1 MRKVAFLLLFLCSCA
16 TVKKNE
22 KRTDS
27 TVVRTIDSVKVTFY
41 DSVTKVIEK
50 EQYFTKTITYYDT
63 LWVTKDSVITIPK
76 YTETWTSGTKEK
88 QSDTKLSKKDSVNTN
103 KSETIQKTTTE
114 KSKEKTA
121 NNLYKILFFLMLIVA
136 VIYIYEKLKK

>member
-1 MRKVAFLLLFLCSCA
+1 MRNVAFLLLFLCSCA

-27 TVVRTIDSVKVTFY
+27 TVTRTLDSVHVTFY

-63 LWVTKDSVITIPK
+63 LWVTKDSMITIPK

-121 NNLYKILFFLMLIVA
+121 NNLYKILFFIMVIFL
-136 VIYIYEKLKK
+136 VIYIYEKLRK

>member
-27 TVVRTIDSVKVTFY
+27 TVTRTMDSVRVTFY

-50 EQYFTKTITYYDT
+50 EQYFTKTVTYYDT
-63 LWVTKDSVITIPK
+63 LWLTKDSMITVPK

-88 QSDTKLSKKDSVNTN
+88 QSDTKLSKKDSVNTA
-103 KSETIQKTTTE
+103 KSEIIQKTTTE

-121 NNLYKILFFLMLIVA
+121 NNLYKILFFLMLIVV
-136 VIYIYEKLKK
+136 VIYIYEKLRK

>member
-22 KRTDS
+22 KRMDS
-27 TVVRTIDSVKVTFY
+27 TVNRTIDSVHVTFY

-76 YTETWTSGTKEK
+76 YTEIWSYGVKDK
-88 QSDTKLSKKDSVNTN
+88 QSEFKLSKNDSANISKAEEIKKTIVEKD
-103 KSETIQKTTTE
+103 KK
-114 KSKEKTA
+114 KMA
-121 NNLYKILFFLMLIVA
+121 NNFYKFLFFVLVA
-136 VIYIYEKLKK
+136 LLFIYIYTKLKK

>member
-27 TVVRTIDSVKVTFY
+27 TVTRTMDSVHVTFY

-50 EQYFTKTITYYDT
+50 EQYFTKTVTYYDT
-63 LWVTKDSVITIPK
+63 LWLTKDSMITIPK

-88 QSDTKLSKKDSVNTN
+88 QSDTKLTKKDSVNTA
-103 KSETIQKTTTE
+103 KSEIIQKTTTE

-136 VIYIYEKLKK
+136 VIYIYEKLRK

>member
-121 NNLYKILFFLMLIVA
+121 NNLYKILFFLMLIVV
-136 VIYIYEKLKK
+136 VIYIYEKLRK

>member
-1 MRKVAFLLLFLCSCA
+1 MRNVAFLLLFLCSCA

-27 TVVRTIDSVKVTFY
+27 TVTRTLDSVHVTFY

-63 LWVTKDSVITIPK
+63 LWVTKDSMITIPK

-121 NNLYKILFFLMLIVA
+121 NNLYKILFFLMLIVV
-136 VIYIYEKLKK
+136 VIYIYEKLRK

>member
-27 TVVRTIDSVKVTFY
+27 TVTRTMDSVHVTFY

-50 EQYFTKTITYYDT
+50 EQYFTKTVTYYDT
-63 LWVTKDSVITIPK
+63 LWLTKDSMITVPK

-88 QSDTKLSKKDSVNTN
+88 QSDTKLTKKDSVNTA
-103 KSETIQKTTTE
+103 KSEIIQKTTTE

-121 NNLYKILFFLMLIVA
+121 NNLYKILFFLMLIVV

>member
-22 KRTDS
+22 KRMDS
-27 TVVRTIDSVKVTFY
+27 TVTRTIDSVRVTFY

-63 LWVTKDSVITIPK
+63 LWVTKDSIITIPK
-76 YTETWTSGTKEK
+76 YTEIWSYGVKDK
-88 QSDTKLSKKDSVNTN
+88 QSEFKLSKNDSANLSKAEEIKKTIVEKD
-103 KSETIQKTTTE
+103 KK
-114 KSKEKTA
+114 KMA
-121 NNLYKILFFLMLIVA
+121 NNFYKFLFFVLVA
-136 VIYIYEKLKK
+136 LLFIYIYTKLKK

>member
-27 TVVRTIDSVKVTFY
+27 TVTRTIDSVHVTFY

-50 EQYFTKTITYYDT
+50 EQYFTKTITDP
-63 LWVTKDSVITIPK
+63 S
-76 YTETWTSGTKEK
+76 
-88 QSDTKLSKKDSVNTN
+88 
-103 KSETIQKTTTE
+103 
-114 KSKEKTA
+114 
-121 NNLYKILFFLMLIVA
+121 
-136 VIYIYEKLKK
+136 

>member
-27 TVVRTIDSVKVTFY
+27 TVTRTIDSVHVTFY

-50 EQYFTKTITYYDT
+50 EQYFTKTVTYYDT
-63 LWVTKDSVITIPK
+63 LWLTKDSMITIPK

-88 QSDTKLSKKDSVNTN
+88 QSDTKLSKKDSVNTA
-103 KSETIQKTTTE
+103 KSEIIQKTTTE
-114 KSKEKTA
+114 KNKEKTA
-121 NNLYKILFFLMLIVA
+121 NNFYKMLLFIMVIVA
-136 VIYIYEKLKK
+136 VIYIYVKLRK

>member
-114 KSKEKTA
+114 KRKEKTA

>member
-22 KRTDS
+22 KRIDS
-27 TVVRTIDSVKVTFY
+27 TVTRTMDSVHVIFY
-41 DSVTKVIEK
+41 DSVTKIIEK
-50 EQYFTKTITYYDT
+50 EQYFTKTVTYYDT
-63 LWVTKDSVITIPK
+63 LWVTKDSMITIPK

-88 QSDTKLSKKDSVNTN
+88 QSDTKLTKKDSVNTA
-103 KSETIQKTTTE
+103 KSEIIQKTTTE

-121 NNLYKILFFLMLIVA
+121 NNLYKILFFLMLIVV
-136 VIYIYEKLKK
+136 VIYIYEKLRK

>member
-27 TVVRTIDSVKVTFY
+27 TVTRTIDSVHVTFY

-50 EQYFTKTITYYDT
+50 EQYFTKTVTYYDT
-63 LWVTKDSVITIPK
+63 LWLTKDSMITIPK

-88 QSDTKLSKKDSVNTN
+88 QSDTKLTKKDSVNTA
-103 KSETIQKTTTE
+103 KSEIIQKTTTE

-136 VIYIYEKLKK
+136 VIYIYEKLRK

>member
-27 TVVRTIDSVKVTFY
+27 TVTRTIDSVHVTFY

-50 EQYFTKTITYYDT
+50 EQYFTKTVTYYDT
-63 LWVTKDSVITIPK
+63 LWVTKDSMITIPK

-88 QSDTKLSKKDSVNTN
+88 QSDTKLSKKDSVNTA
-103 KSETIQKTTTE
+103 KSEIIQKTTTE

-121 NNLYKILFFLMLIVA
+121 NNLYKILFFLMLIVV
-136 VIYIYEKLKK
+136 VIYIYEKLRK

>member
-27 TVVRTIDSVKVTFY
+27 TVTRTMDSVRVTFY

-50 EQYFTKTITYYDT
+50 EQYFTKTVTYYDT
-63 LWVTKDSVITIPK
+63 LWVTKDSMITIPK

-88 QSDTKLSKKDSVNTN
+88 QSDTKLTKKDSVNTA
-103 KSETIQKTTTE
+103 KSEIIQKTTTE

-121 NNLYKILFFLMLIVA
+121 NNLYKILFFLMLIVV
-136 VIYIYEKLKK
+136 VIYIYEKLRK